1 MRKVLLLLLFF
12 AAVISITSNAQEITL
27 PPLEKLPAHP
37 RILLVKGEE
46 QAIERSITDN
56 PVWRKMHEAI
66 LRASDTII
74 GLPTLERKLIGRRLL
89 SKGRECVRRIFYLS
103 YSYRMTGGEKYLLR
117 AEKEMLAISQ
127 FSDWNPSHFL
137 DVAEMTMGMSIGY
150 DWLFDKLSP
159 ESKKTIREAILKKGL
174 EPSFDSRYNW
184 FLTATHNWN
193 QVCNAGMTYG
203 ALAIAEDHPELSKQ
217 IIERALNTISLPMG
231 DYKPDG
237 AYPEGYS
244 YWNYGTS
251 FNVMFLSAIEKA
263 FGSDFGLLQSPGFLK
278 TGSFLENMTGPTGAS
293 YNWGDCGPG
302 TNLSP
307 AMFWFAQRNQDPS
320 LLWVEKKFL
329 DGSDYRS
336 LAWERLL
343 PGAIIWGKDIPL
355 NKINTPASN
364 VWAGQGPS
372 PVALMRTS
380 WNDPNAI
387 YLGFKAG
394 SPSVNHAHMDIGSFI
409 MEWGGVRWASDLGS
423 QDYES
428 LESKG
433 IQVFGRTQDAQRWSI
448 FRMNNFTH
456 NTLTLDGELQR
467 VNGYAKIDRYSDK
480 PGFYYAISDL
490 SAVYENQVKRVQRGV
505 GIVKDSYVVIRDELT
520 TLDKATTIRWT
531 MLTAAEVSIT
541 DDNTAVLKKDGKQLT
556 LQVDS
561 PAKVQL
567 KTWSTQPTTTY
578 DAPNPGTT
586 FVGFEIT
593 VPANHAET
601 FAVKLIPQGKKVKTK
616 PDIRSLDQWN

>member
-1 MRKVLLLLLFF
+1 MRKALVLLLFF
-12 AAVISITSNAQEITL
+12 AGVISVTGNAQPITV
-27 PPLEKLPAHP
+27 PPLEKWPAHP

-46 QAIERSITDN
+46 QAIERSVADN

-89 SKGRECVRRIFYLS
+89 SKGRECVRRLFYLS
-103 YSYRMTGGEKYLLR
+103 YAYRMTGAEKYLLR
-117 AEKEMLAISQ
+117 AEKEMLAVSQ

-159 ESKKTIREAILKKGL
+159 GAKKIIREAILQKGL

-203 ALAIAEDHPELSKQ
+203 ALAVAEDHPDTSKL

-293 YNWGDCGPG
+293 YNWGDCGTG

-329 DGSDYRS
+329 DRSDYRS

-355 NKINTPASN
+355 NKINAPASN
-364 VWAGQGPS
+364 VWVGQGPS

-380 WNDPNAI
+380 WTDPNAI

-423 QDYES
+423 QEYES

-448 FRMNNFTH
+448 FRMNNFAH
-456 NTLTLDGELQR
+456 NTLTVDGKLQL
-467 VNGYAKIDRYSDK
+467 VKGYAKIDRYSDN
-480 PGFYYAISDL
+480 PRFRYAISDL
-490 SAVYENQVKRVQRGV
+490 STVYEDQLKRITRGV
-505 GIVKDSYVVIRDELT
+505 GIVDDGYVVIRDELT
-520 TLDKATTIRWT
+520 TLDKPTTIRWT
-531 MLTAAEVSIT
+531 MLTAADVEIVNK
-541 DDNTAVLKKDGKQLT
+541 NTVFLKKDGKQLT
-556 LQVDS
+556 LHVDS
-561 PAKVQL
+561 RAKVEL
-567 KTWSTQPTTTY
+567 KTWSSQPTTTY

-586 FVGFEIT
+586 FVGFEVT

-601 FAVKLIPQGKKVKTK
+601 FTVRLIPEVKKIKTK
-616 PDIRSLDQWN
+616 IRSLDRWK